1 MELDPC
7 MAFRPAGRPDP
18 FTGPSIVKDF
28 RLIGQFFRFFLCPFA
43 PRPEEK
49 PEHSGVSFEKP
60 RIRRLPAFR
69 C

>member
-1 MELDPC
+1 

-18 FTGPSIVKDF
+18 FAGPGIAKDVS
-28 RLIGQFFRFFLCPFA
+28 LISQVSRFFLCPCA
-43 PRPEEK
+43 PRQEEK
-49 PEHSGVSFEKP
+49 PEHSGVSFEEP

>member
-1 MELDPC
+1 
-7 MAFRPAGRPDP
+7 MAFRPAGCPDSLAG
-18 FTGPSIVKDF
+18 TGIVKNVS
-28 RLIGQFFRFFLCPFA
+28 LIGQVSRFFLCPCGS
-43 PRPEEK
+43 RPEEK